1 MTGPKV
7 KDQSEEKRAKAKL
20 IPVSVTG
27 FPDEVESWKRRADAD
42 NRSLSSWL
50 RLRLLAADARD
61 EEMAA
66 RSSERQDG

>member
-1 MTGPKV
+1 MTGPKL
-7 KDQSEEKRAKAKL
+7 KDQSEDKRAKAKL

-27 FPDEVESWKRRADAD
+27 FPEEIEIWKRKAEAD

-61 EEMAA
+61 DELAV
-66 RSSERQDG
+66 RTSERQDG